1 MIGYNRLILS
11 SMDAYAD
18 MRPNESL
25 GSEFTRYMGTIGR
38 EYYCDLQLKEVGTFS
53 TDMGRTSFKD
63 RGWFTDET

>member
-1 MIGYNRLILS
+1 MIEFDRLILS

-53 TDMGRTSFKD
+53 TDMGMAYFQR
-63 RGWFTDET
+63 